1 MSSPI
6 DLLKTRRFL
15 PLFLVQFL
23 GAFND
28 NTFKNAFIALLT
40 YRLSDQLDMPLE
52 VQTAIM
58 GMLFIFPFAAFSG
71 LAGQISDGMD
81 KAKMMRAVKFVEII
95 LMVFASIGYFTQ
107 QIEFLYFVLF
117 LMGTQSAFFAPIKY
131 SVLPNYVSEKE
142 LIGANGLIQA
152 ATFLAILLG
161 TIAGIQLILTESGIM
176 IVSVTVVVVAIA
188 GFIASLQAPD
198 APAIGIKP
206 KVDWV
211 FPRLIWKLLKRA
223 ASQKQA
229 FITLWAIAWF
239 WFVGAGFMNLLPAF
253 AKEILRVN
261 EDVYTFLLAGF
272 SIGIGIGAY
281 ACSKIYKGDVKIGI
295 VPWGTFGIAFF
306 AIDLWIASSG
316 YVYEG
321 PLKSITGFMGD
332 FHGWRIFID
341 FIGLAI
347 CSGIYVTPLN
357 AILQVEAPEAER
369 GRFIACSNILD
380 AGAMVFSA
388 IIIVLLGKINVEI
401 TTMFLLYGLTGLPA
415 AVLILMWRK
424 RRG

>member
-6 DLLKTRRFL
+6 ALLKTRRFL

-40 YRLSDQLDMPLE
+40 YRLSDQLEMPLE
-52 VQTAIM
+52 IQTAVM

-81 KAKMMRAVKFVEII
+81 KAKMMRVVKFVEII
-95 LMVFASIGYFTQ
+95 LMIFASIGYFTQ
-107 QIEFLYFVLF
+107 QIEFLYIVLF

-131 SVLPNYVSEKE
+131 SVLPNYVSKEE

-161 TIAGIQLILTESGIM
+161 TIAGIQLILTESGVL
-176 IVSVTVVVVAIA
+176 IVSATVIIVAII
-188 GFIASLQAPD
+188 GFLASLQAPN
-198 APAIGIKP
+198 APAIGTKP
-206 KVDWV
+206 IVDWV

-223 ASQKQA
+223 ATQKQA
-229 FITLWAIAWF
+229 FIALMAIGWF

-253 AKEILRVN
+253 AKDILRVDAN
-261 EDVYTFLLAGF
+261 VYTFLLAGF
-272 SIGIGIGAY
+272 SIGIGVGAY
-281 ACSKIYKGDVKIGI
+281 ACSKIYAGSVKVGI
-295 VPWGTFGIAFF
+295 VPWGALGIAIF
-306 AIDLWIASSG
+306 AIDLWASCNGFS
-316 YVYEG
+316 YDG
-321 PLKSITGFMGD
+321 PLKSIGQFMSD
-332 FHGWRIFID
+332 FHGWRVFID

-357 AILQVEAPEAER
+357 AILQVESPEAER
-369 GRFIACSNILD
+369 GRFNC
-380 AGAMVFSA
+380 
-388 IIIVLLGKINVEI
+388 LLEH
-401 TTMFLLYGLTGLPA
+401 Y
-415 AVLILMWRK
+415 
-424 RRG
+424 